1 MGEVHPLPALANNFV
16 TFGSVSKNLRIN
28 SKVISIWSSILQR
41 VKNSKLLINNFDMNN
56 KEVKEI
62 MLNRFKLNNIKS
74 KSIRNSILK
83 HLPGIV
89 CDRLILPWTAFHII
103 LEQPLWNIFIWVIQI
118 YYLFQ
123 STKCRENWG

>member
-41 VKNSKLLINNFDMNN
+41 VKNSKLLVNNFDMNN

-62 MLNRFKLNNIKS
+62 IIERFKLNNINCNQLDFYFKTTS
-74 KSIRNSILK
+74 WDSM
-83 HLPGIV
+83 
-89 CDRLILPWTAFHII
+89 
-103 LEQPLWNIFIWVIQI
+103 
-118 YYLFQ
+118 
-123 STKCRENWG
+123 